1 MANLTS
7 QQVNVL
13 ANNFLALAQVIGE
26 YRYTNFESLTA
37 NQNKILRESHKR
49 TLDYSDNLFTL
60 SATLVMND
68 INDSLARL
76 DAVTNEI
83 KNTYESLEDVQ
94 KAINIAAT
102 IVTLGA
108 SVFSLNALAIIDALS
123 NLTAVIES

>member
-7 QQVNVL
+7 QQINVL
-13 ANNFLALAQVIGE
+13 ANNFLALAQAIGE
-26 YRYTNFESLTA
+26 YRYTNYESLTD
-37 NQNKILRESHKR
+37 NQNMVLRDSHRR

-68 INDSLARL
+68 VDDSLARL
-76 DAVTNEI
+76 DAITHEI
-83 KNTYESLEDVQ
+83 KNTYESLSDVQ

-108 SVFSLNALAIIDALS
+108 SVFSLNPQAIVDALS
-123 NLTAVIES
+123 NFTAAIEN

>member
-13 ANNFLALAQVIGE
+13 ANNFLALAQAIGE
-26 YRYTNFESLTA
+26 YRYTNYESLTD
-37 NQNKILRESHKR
+37 NQNMVLRDSHRR

-68 INDSLARL
+68 VDDSLARL
-76 DAVTNEI
+76 DAITHEI
-83 KNTYESLEDVQ
+83 KNTYESLSDVQ

-108 SVFSLNALAIIDALS
+108 SVFSLNPQAIVDALS
-123 NLTAVIES
+123 NFTAAIEN